1 MKTLADSEIAQTIDV
16 TETEKYRRRYD
27 AAAKKL
33 VSQKAI
39 LAYILKSTMEEFQDV
54 SVKQIAEELIE
65 GTPEVST
72 IAVHQDTPD
81 APLDRKEQDGQKRMS
96 GSDRIPVVSV
106 ENNSIRE
113 GTVRYDIHFKVC
125 VPGVKQTAPVSEA
138 EREPVQIVM
147 NVEVQNSDLPG
158 YPIPKRAVYYVAR
171 LISAQRG
178 EVFKNQEYGEIKK
191 AVSIWIC
198 RDTALERSDTI
209 NEYRLQEICR
219 RGEHREEEQNY
230 DLMRIFVLR
239 LGDRGEES
247 DEPVVRLLSGL
258 LSAKKTAAEKKKTLS
273 EEFYIDMT
281 EEIDQEVSSM
291 CNLSEGI
298 FEKGIEAGI
307 ARGMEAGIVKGREAG
322 RLEVL
327 FDLVRDGTL
336 TISVAAEAAAMEPS
350 EFEQQ
355 YNENL
360 SQLR

>member
-1 MKTLADSEIAQTIDV
+1 ML
-16 TETEKYRRRYD
+16 
-27 AAAKKL
+27 KKRGCP
-33 VSQKAI
+33 S
-39 LAYILKSTMEEFQDV
+39 
-54 SVKQIAEELIE
+54 
-65 GTPEVST
+65 
-72 IAVHQDTPD
+72 
-81 APLDRKEQDGQKRMS
+81 
-96 GSDRIPVVSV
+96 
-106 ENNSIRE
+106 SIW
-113 GTVRYDIHFKVC
+113 
-125 VPGVKQTAPVSEA
+125 
-138 EREPVQIVM
+138 
-147 NVEVQNSDLPG
+147 
-158 YPIPKRAVYYVAR
+158 
-171 LISAQRG
+171 
-178 EVFKNQEYGEIKK
+178 IKK

-198 RDTALERSDTI
+198 RNTALNRSDTI

-219 RGEHREEEQNY
+219 RGEHREEEMNY

-258 LSAKKTAAEKKKTLS
+258 LSAKKTAAEKKKMLS